1 MASKR
6 KSTLVKFHFYF
17 CANHSAADPD
27 VALFLVVQIFIP
39 DRGLTIVCLPER
51 KNGSNSFEH

>member
-6 KSTLVKFHFYF
+6 KCTLVKFHFYF
-17 CANHSAADPD
+17 WANHFAADPD

-39 DRGLTIVCLPER
+39 DNRLAVICLPER